1 MRAMELWIL
10 DRFEEDLAVL
20 EGDETTVSVLRETL
34 PEGARPG
41 DCFHPADGGG
51 YVFDAEA
58 TAARRE
64 RIAALKHKLCD
75 K

>member
-1 MRAMELWIL
+1 MELWIL
-10 DRFEEDLAVL
+10 DRFEEGSAVL
-20 EGDETTVSVLRETL
+20 EGDEALIHVTKEAL

-41 DCFHPADGGG
+41 DCFRLNEEDGS
-51 YVFDAEA
+51 YFFDAEA

-64 RIAALKHKLCD
+64 RIVALKHKLCG

>member
-1 MRAMELWIL
+1 MELWIL
-10 DRFEEDLAVL
+10 DRFEEDSAVL
-20 EGDETTVSVLRETL
+20 EGDETIISVPKETL

-41 DCFHPADGGG
+41 DCFRPADGGG
-51 YVFDAEA
+51 YVVDADA

-64 RIAALKHKLCD
+64 RIAALKHKLCG

>member
-1 MRAMELWIL
+1 MELWIL
-10 DRFEEDLAVL
+10 DRFEEDSAVL
-20 EGDETTVSVLRETL
+20 EGDEALICVPKEAL

-41 DCFHPADGGG
+41 DCFYRMDDGS

-64 RIAALKHKLCD
+64 RIIALKHKLCG